1 MSRKKFFLT
10 YGILFFAA
18 LFLRLTV
25 AAFANYG
32 EIKTVRPDTAGYLT
46 PARSLVADGTYE
58 GTRRPPGLP
67 VLAAAVFK
75 SGGGEKVLSFVLA
88 MISAFAVLAVARA
101 GFLYGGHPVALIAG
115 TLYALNP
122 TALGNAPLLLTD
134 CFAGVFAALQY
145 WFFLEFYRKKR
156 LCGLYGCAAVAA
168 IGVLIRPVN
177 LLFILPLLFLLAVMP
192 EMKWQKKLQHGIA
205 CASVFMALIFPWMCR
220 NAALGAGFTIDT
232 NTGAMYHQNGA
243 MLLGEVTG
251 RGYEF
256 EKQRILKEQDELFAD
271 TIRFPDEKSREEYRI
286 KQYKSLVKKH
296 FFVWLKQQMNYQILL
311 PDVPSL
317 LECLGVSSSDRGTM
331 AVLKEQGLMAAVQHY
346 FGKHWF
352 SIILAVLPL
361 IAVSFLTYAGS
372 LTFLVISCRNFK
384 RDWLE
389 IFIFGAF
396 VYYYLF
402 LPGAIVAPRYQIPAL
417 PGLAVTAAMGIVA
430 VWKHFKVDRGGG
442 DEKNQAVC
450 RDSVS

>member
-1 MSRKKFFLT
+1 MSRKKFFLA
-10 YGILFFAA
+10 YGILFFTA

-25 AAFANYG
+25 ACFANYG
-32 EIKTVRPDTAGYLT
+32 EIKTVRPDTVGYLT
-46 PARSLVADGTYE
+46 PAKSLVNSGTYE

-75 SGGGEKVLSFVLA
+75 AGGGEKVLSFVLA
-88 MISAFAVLAVARA
+88 TISAFAVLAVARA
-101 GFLYGGHPVALIAG
+101 GFLYGGHPAALIAG
-115 TLYALNP
+115 CLYALNP

-134 CFAGVFAALQY
+134 CFAGVFAAMQY

-156 LCGLYGCAAVAA
+156 LWGLYGCAGAAA

-192 EMKWQKKLQHGIA
+192 GMKWQKKLQYGVI
-205 CASVFMALIFPWMCR
+205 SALLFFAVISPWMFR
-220 NAALGAGFTIDT
+220 NAAQGAGFTIDT

-243 MLLGEVTG
+243 MLLGEVSG

-256 EKQRILKEQDELFAD
+256 EKQRILNEQAELFAD
-271 TIRFPDEKSREEYRI
+271 KVRFPDEKSREEYRI
-286 KQYKSLVKKH
+286 NQYKLLVKKH

-331 AVLKEQGLMAAVQHY
+331 AVLKEQGLMAAVRHY

-361 IAVSFLTYAGS
+361 IAVSLLTYFGS
-372 LTFLVISCRNFK
+372 LTFLMIAFRNFK

-389 IFIFGAF
+389 IFIFAAF

-417 PGLAVTAAMGIVA
+417 PGLAVTAALGIVA
-430 VWKHFKVDRGGG
+430 VWKHFKVNRGCG